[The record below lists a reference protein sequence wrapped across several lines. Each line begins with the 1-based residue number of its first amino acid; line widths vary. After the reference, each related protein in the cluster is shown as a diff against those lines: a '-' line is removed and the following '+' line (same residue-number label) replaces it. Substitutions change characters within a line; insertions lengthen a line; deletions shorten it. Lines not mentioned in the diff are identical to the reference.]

1 MIRREISVCHG
12 TVVLINTESMIVTII
27 QFKEYMRIHIRI
39 PSIGFA
45 IFPLF
50 VSDKIQLRARS
61 PLRMQYMHVLFEIF

>member
-1 MIRREISVCHG
+1 MIRKEISVRHR
-12 TVVLINTESMIVTII
+12 TVLLIDTESMIVTII

-39 PSIGFA
+39 FA
-45 IFPLF
+45 MFPLF